1 MRSSGAVYRKLKEVK
16 FHHLVVLYKKFLK
29 RTPENCTYN
38 SLYTFQ
44 GGDGKSHEI
53 RLCML
58 HQDKEG
64 IQTHLVDVC
73 QATEDCVGCNAFIL
87 KYSREDIKKM
97 IEDELS
103 VKKIKESKY
112 PDICALE
119 WVLERSAVGMPPV
132 SWIQAAYF
140 RIKKLILNNKIL

>member
-29 RTPENCTYN
+29 KTPENCTYN
-38 SLYTFQ
+38 KLYSFL
-44 GGDGKSHEI
+44 GGDGKQHEI

-58 HQDKEG
+58 HQENG

-73 QATEDCVGCNAFIL
+73 QADEDCVGCNAFVL
-87 KYSREDIKKM
+87 RYSREDIKKM

-103 VKKIKESKY
+103 VKKIKEEKY

-119 WVLERSAVGMPPV
+119 WVLERSAVGIPPV
-132 SWIQAAYF
+132 SWIWALYF
-140 RIKKLILNNKIL
+140 KIKKAILKNKIL